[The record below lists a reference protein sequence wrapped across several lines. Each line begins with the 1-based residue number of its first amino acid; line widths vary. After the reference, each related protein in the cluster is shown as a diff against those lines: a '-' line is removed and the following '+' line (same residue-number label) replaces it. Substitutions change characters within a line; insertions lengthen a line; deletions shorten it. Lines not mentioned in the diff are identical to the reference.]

1 MGKFIG
7 LLLTM
12 VCIWAGLEIYNEGL
26 HGAFGGALASLEDGE
41 QTGGPTDTRT
51 APQRA
56 GANRIYTHRDRGRL
70 LIILRGKRRGDVEA
84 LAQETNWAGAAFRI

>member
-26 HGAFGGALASLEDGE
+26 HGAFGGGLASLEDGE

-56 GANRIYTHRDRGRL
+56 GAAVEDAHAAADARRTKL
-70 LIILRGKRRGDVEA
+70 LGD
-84 LAQETNWAGAAFRI
+84 